1 MTIFE
6 ELSNELLY
14 EMFDYLPFNEI
25 YHAFF
30 GLQKRL
36 NEAIRGY
43 PTSIDLNKVSYEDML
58 RDGPFQCRSLVV
70 KKVSS
75 EYSERDESSVTFQ
88 GTQSIEFSNTN
99 CNTVLSVLNQ
109 TSMEELK
116 SIVIDSVNCE
126 CKRKNIYGEIWSKI
140 GIAACNKLHYFEVS
154 LPTICGN
161 IKQLS
166 SELSSLECAV
176 VNNVS
181 DEDIF
186 MFLEHTPNLYSLTTR
201 INNFCL
207 NVHLYELNL
216 PKLTY
221 LNIRLKNRGSFKS
234 LAHLLS
240 QCSNLIDFQYQCWSR
255 EVDWA
260 MLDPDCWQN
269 LIEQCLP
276 HLLYLTIQFFRHTP
290 SPSAPNI
297 DFRFD
302 KSDYWI
308 SRQPDFTVTV

>member
-1 MTIFE
+1 MTVFE
-6 ELSNELLY
+6 ELSTELLY
-14 EMFDYLPFNEI
+14 EMFDYLSFNEI

-43 PTSIDLNKVSYEDML
+43 PTSIDLNEVSYEDML

-70 KKVSS
+70 KNVSL
-75 EYSERDESSVTFQ
+75 EYSERDESSITFQ
-88 GTQSIEFSNTN
+88 GTQSIEFSHTN

-109 TSMEELK
+109 TSMEELE
-116 SIVIDSVNCE
+116 SIVIDSLNWE
-126 CKRKNIYGEIWSKI
+126 CQRKNIYGEIWSKI
-140 GIAACNKLHYFEVS
+140 GIAACNELRYLKVS
-154 LPTICGN
+154 LPTICEN

-166 SELSSLECAV
+166 SELSSLERAV

-186 MFLEHTPNLYSLTTR
+186 VFLEHTPSLYSLTTR
-201 INNFCL
+201 INNFCSD
-207 NVHLYELNL
+207 VHLYELNL

-221 LNIRLKNRGSFKS
+221 LNIRLNDHGSFES

-255 EVDWA
+255 KVDWE
-260 MLDPDCWQN
+260 MLDPDSWQD
-269 LIEQCLP
+269 LIEQYLP
-276 HLLYLTIQFFRHTP
+276 HLLYLTIQFYRYIP
-290 SPSAPNI
+290 SPSAPDI

-308 SRQPDFTVTV
+308 SRRPDFTVTV